1 MLAYLNQHNK
11 TYGVQQMKMIKTNGT
26 VKKLD
31 WNLLV
36 ADLLDGLLLSQQD
49 LSERCGVSQQSISN
63 WKNRTRNPG
72 VFAKQMLFK
81 IATEEN
87 IDLGKYG
94 TDSARDAITKFLEK
108 NKGKELV
115 RMFELYRK
123 MSKRARV
130 DFLRYGNTL
139 VK

>member
-1 MLAYLNQHNK
+1 
-11 TYGVQQMKMIKTNGT
+11 MKKVKMVGA

-36 ADLLDGLLLSQQD
+36 ADLLDGLFLSQQD
-49 LSERCGVSQQSISN
+49 LSERCNVSQQSISN
-63 WKNRTRNPG
+63 WKNRARNPG
-72 VFAKQMLFK
+72 VFAKQKLFELAQK
-81 IATEEN
+81 EGV
-87 IDLGKYG
+87 DLSKYE

-115 RMFELYRK
+115 RMFELYQK
-123 MSKRARV
+123 MSKKARIN
-130 DFLRYGNTL
+130 FLRYGNTL